1 MKGRGFWATG
11 GAIGA
16 AILGSACCLLPLLLV
31 TVGAGTAAVSLA
43 GFAESFRGVIVIG
56 SLLLLG
62 TASYFTYFRRSAGEC

>member
-16 AILGSACCLLPLLLV
+16 AILGSSCCLLPLLLM
-31 TVGAGTAAVSLA
+31 TVGSGTAAASFA
-43 GFAESFRGVIVIG
+43 GFAESFRAVIVIG

-62 TASYFTYFRRSAGEC
+62 TAAYFTYFRMSAGEC